1 MELQTHEI
9 IAQLGGAFDQFRTE
23 HKNKLE
29 DIQARLDRQESRSNL
44 QDIDFIAG
52 SGRSSDSREQ
62 AEHRQAFQAFAR
74 RGQETGLSSLE
85 IKAGMSVGSDPDG
98 GYAVPIELDR
108 QIENLLGEQS
118 PMRKVCNVLQVK
130 TPNYNKLVDVGG
142 LNSGWVGE
150 TEARPA
156 TNTSQLVKLTP
167 FWGEI
172 YANPGATQQMLDDAG
187 FDFEAFL
194 VDGIT
199 SEFGIQEGVSLVSGN
214 GILRPK
220 GLLAFPTATTA
231 DATRAFGTLQH
242 VASGDASGFKTAS
255 ATVSPADCL
264 IDLMYALKSVY
275 RSGAVWMM
283 NRNTLATISKFKS
296 ATDGLPIWVRGL
308 AEGQPSTLL
317 GYPVIEND
325 DFPDV
330 GAGAYPISFGNF
342 KRGYTITDRTGT
354 RVLRDPYSNK
364 PWVHMYS
371 TRRVGS
377 FLNNSQAIKLLKISA

>member
-1 MELQTHEI
+1 MN
-9 IAQLGGAFDQFRTE
+9 TE
-23 HKNKLE
+23 MFNKLDE
-29 DIQARLDRQESRSNL
+29 AFSGFVARSNKTL
-44 QDIDFIAG
+44 SEISDRMDHLEAKNNLLEIGSFIAG
-52 SGRSSDSREQ
+52 SGNENH
-62 AEHRQAFQAFAR
+62 AGCKEHRAAFLAFAR
-74 RGQETGLSSLE
+74 KGQDQGLASLE
-85 IKAGMSVGSDPDG
+85 VRAGMSVGSDPDG

-118 PMRKVCNVLQVK
+118 PMRRVCNVIQVK

-172 YANPGATQQMLDDAG
+172 YANPGATQQILDDAS
-187 FDFEAFL
+187 FDFEAFI
-194 VDGIT
+194 VDGI
-199 SEFGIQEGVSLVSGN
+199 SAEFGIQEGPALVSGN
-214 GILRPK
+214 GVLRPK
-220 GLLAFPTATTA
+220 GILAYQTAATA

-242 VASGDASGFKTAS
+242 VVSGDASGFKAAS

-264 IDLMYALKSVY
+264 VDLVHSLKSVY
-275 RSGAVWMM
+275 RPGAIFMM
-283 NRNTLATISKFKS
+283 NRGTLATIAKFKS
-296 ATDGLPIWVRGL
+296 ATDGLPVWTRSL

-317 GYPVIEND
+317 GHPVIEND

-330 GAGAYPISFGNF
+330 GAGAYPIAFGNF
-342 KRGYTITDRTGT
+342 RRGYTITDRNGT
-354 RVLRDPYSNK
+354 RILRDPYSAK
-364 PWVHMYS
+364 PHVHFYG